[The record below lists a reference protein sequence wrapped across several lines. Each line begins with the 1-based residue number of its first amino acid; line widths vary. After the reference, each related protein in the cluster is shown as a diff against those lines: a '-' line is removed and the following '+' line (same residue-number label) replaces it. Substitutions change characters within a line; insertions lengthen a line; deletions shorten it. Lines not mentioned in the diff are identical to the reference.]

1 MPYPDIELYH
11 LDKDIAESSNVA
23 KENPEKVAELMKHAE
38 AARAELGDKLTKSKG
53 SDLREPGRLTE
64 EEGKA
69 LDLLNWPN
77 GKPKR

>member
-1 MPYPDIELYH
+1 
-11 LDKDIAESSNVA
+11 
-23 KENPEKVAELMKHAE
+23 MKHAE
-38 AARAELGDKLTKSKG
+38 AARAELGDKLTKIKG

>member
-1 MPYPDIELYH
+1 
-11 LDKDIAESSNVA
+11 
-23 KENPEKVAELMKHAE
+23 MKHAE
-38 AARAELGDKLTKSKG
+38 AARDELGDKLAKAKG
-53 SDLREPGRLTE
+53 SELHEPGRLTE